1 MNVNRARTSECP
13 AGFEQGRP
21 WAEESQVLLT
31 RLGSSPSGL
40 NADEVTRRRSLFGP
54 NRLPKP
60 PALGVLEIFLR
71 QFKSP
76 LIYILML
83 AAVLSLVTH
92 EVTDALF
99 IGAILLIN
107 AVIGTV
113 QEYSAQRATEA
124 LQRVVGT
131 RARVLR
137 SGEPYD
143 LDADELVPGDMVLLE
158 SGDKIPA
165 DLRFVS
171 CHDAAID
178 ESLLTGESLP
188 VTKRHDN
195 TLPIDTALGDRSN
208 MAFAGTLMGRGRATG
223 VVVATGMATQLGGIA
238 AQVMRDPE
246 AKVPLLVRMDTFV
259 RRVALMVGGA
269 VSLMAL
275 VALYQGA
282 GLMEIILLAVALAV
296 SVIPEGLPVALT
308 VALAIG
314 QGRMAK
320 RQVIVRRL
328 ISVEALGSCT
338 CIASDK
344 TGTLTVNR
352 LTVKRVV
359 LPGDKILT
367 VSGEGLEPTGRVE
380 GEESLTEN
388 QQQRLQRLAR
398 AALLCNPAHLL
409 HHNGSWQGQGDAV
422 DVALLVMG
430 KKLGLV
436 KEALLGQCPE
446 LASLPFESERMF
458 CASANRCGDRVQVSV
473 KGAPERILPMCA
485 TMATSEGEVPLEEEE
500 LRRVAES
507 LASESFRMLAVAEGT
522 APSQLHSDGE
532 LEHAGLKQLTLLGL
546 VGMVDP
552 LRPESAQ
559 AVADCKRAGIRVV
572 MVTGDH
578 PITALAVARNLE
590 LAERAD
596 EIVTGE
602 SLRQAGGAQAVD
614 AIVDRGRVFAR
625 VEPVQ
630 KLDIVHSLQRL
641 GHFVAVSG
649 DGANDSPALKAAQVG
664 VAMGKSGTEVAK
676 ETSDLIVTDDNFSSI
691 LAGVEEGRVAYANV
705 RKVVFL
711 LISTAAAELV
721 LFTLALL
728 TGLPL
733 PLTAVQLLWLNLV
746 TNGIQDV
753 ALAFE
758 PAEGNELKRPP
769 REPQET
775 IFNRLMLE
783 RVILSALTIGPMAF
797 LLFQWQLALG
807 ASLDEARNLTLL
819 MMVLFENVQVF
830 NSRSE
835 TLSLFRHPLLG
846 NPLLV
851 FGTLAAQ
858 LVHLWAMHAPWLA
871 GILQTAPVTLDQWT
885 SLLLAAL
892 LLLVVMELHKG
903 WLLWRQR

>member
-1 MNVNRARTSECP
+1 MNVNRVREGRCP
-13 AGFEQGRP
+13 PGLEPGSP
-21 WAEESQVLLT
+21 WAEQSQGLLD
-31 RLGSSPSGL
+31 RFGSSPSGL
-40 NADEVTRRRSLFGP
+40 SAEEAGQRLKLFGP

-60 PALGVLEIFLR
+60 PTLGVFEIFLR
-71 QFKSP
+71 QFRSP

-107 AVIGTV
+107 AIIGTI
-113 QEYSAQRATEA
+113 QEFSAQRATEA

-137 SGEPYD
+137 DGEPYD
-143 LDADELVPGDMVLLE
+143 LDADQLVPGDMVLLE

-165 DLRFVS
+165 DLRLVS
-171 CHDAAID
+171 CHDTAID

-188 VTKRHDN
+188 VTKCH
-195 TLPIDTALGDRSN
+195 DTALPVDTPLGDRSN

-269 VSLMAL
+269 VTLMAL
-275 VALYQGA
+275 VALYRGA
-282 GLMEIILLAVALAV
+282 GLMEIMLLAVALAV

-367 VSGEGLEPTGRVE
+367 VSGEGLEPAGRVE
-380 GEESLTEN
+380 GEDPITDN
-388 QQQRLQRLAR
+388 QQQRLQRLAW

-430 KKLGLV
+430 KKLGQV

-446 LASLPFESERMF
+446 VASLPFESERMF

-473 KGAPERILPMCA
+473 KGAPERILPMCT
-485 TMATSEGEVPLEEEE
+485 TMATSAGDVPLEEEE

-532 LEHAGLKQLTLLGL
+532 LEHASLKQLTLLGL

-614 AIVDRGRVFAR
+614 AIVDQGRVFAR

-664 VAMGKSGTEVAK
+664 VAMGSTGTEVAK
-676 ETSDLIVTDDNFSSI
+676 ETSDLIITDDNFSSI

-721 LFTLALL
+721 LFTLALF

-746 TNGIQDV
+746 TNGIQDI

-758 PAEGNELKRPP
+758 PAEGSELKRPP
-769 REPQET
+769 RDPKEA

-783 RVILSALTIGPMAF
+783 RVILSALTIGPLAF
-797 LLFQWQLALG
+797 LLFQWQLAQG

-835 TLSLFRHPLLG
+835 TLSLFRHPILG

-858 LVHLWAMHAPWLA
+858 LVHLWAMHTPWLA
-871 GILQTAPVTLDQWT
+871 GILQAAPVTLEQWT

-892 LLLVVMELHKG
+892 LLMVVMELHKG

>member
-1 MNVNRARTSECP
+1 MFIEQREREGNRGAANAC
-13 AGFEQGRP
+13 P
-21 WAEESQVLLT
+21 WAEETQALFV
-31 RLGSSPSGL
+31 RLETSTTGL
-40 NADEVTRRRSLFGP
+40 ESDEATLRLRRYGP

-60 PALGVLEIFLR
+60 PSPGVLEIILR

-83 AAVLSLVTH
+83 AALLSLLTG
-92 EVTDALF
+92 ELTDALF
-99 IGAILLIN
+99 ITAILMIN
-107 AVIGTV
+107 AAIGTV
-113 QEYSAQRATEA
+113 QEFSAQRATEA
-124 LQRVVGT
+124 LQRVVAT
-131 RARVLR
+131 RTRVLR

-143 LDADELVPGDMVLLE
+143 LLAEELVPGDVVLLE
-158 SGDKIPA
+158 SGDRVPA
-165 DLRFVS
+165 DLRLLS
-171 CHDAAID
+171 CHDTAID

-188 VTKRHDN
+188 VTKRHDT
-195 TLPIDTALGDRSN
+195 TLPEETALGDRRN
-208 MAFAGTLMGRGRATG
+208 MVFAGTLVGRGRARG
-223 VVVATGMATQLGGIA
+223 VVVATGLDTQIGRIA
-238 AQVMRDPE
+238 AQVMGDPD
-246 AKVPLLVRMDTFV
+246 AKVPLLVRMEIFV
-259 RRVALMVGGA
+259 RRVALMVAGT
-269 VSLMAL
+269 VSLMAM
-275 VALYQGA
+275 VAFYQGA

-380 GEESLTEN
+380 GQEPLTEN

-446 LASLPFESERMF
+446 VASLPFESERMF

-485 TMATSEGEVPLEEEE
+485 TMATSEGDVPLEDEE

-532 LEHAGLKQLTLLGL
+532 LEHASLNRLTLLGL

-602 SLRQAGGAQAVD
+602 SLRQAGGAQAMD

-649 DGANDSPALKAAQVG
+649 DGANDSPALKAAEVG

-728 TGLPL
+728 AGLPL

-758 PAEGNELKRPP
+758 PAEGNELIRPP
-769 REPQET
+769 RDPQET

-807 ASLDEARNLTLL
+807 ASVDEARNLTLL

-835 TLSLFRHPLLG
+835 TLSLFRHPILG

-858 LVHLWAMHAPWLA
+858 LVHLWAMHTPWLA
-871 GILQTAPVTLDQWT
+871 GILQAAPVTLDQWT

-892 LLLVVMELHKG
+892 LLLVVMEMHKG